1 MYKLLKLF
9 LFILFKLLFRCRVTG
24 QENIPQAGGV
34 IIAANHLSLWD
45 PPFLATFV
53 PRPIHYMAKE
63 ELFAIPGLG
72 WIIRRLNAF
81 PVRRGAADRTAIR
94 TAIAILEGGECLG
107 LFPEGTRSK
116 DGSLGPAEQGVA
128 LIAAKAG
135 AIIVP
140 AAIIGTNKGFG
151 DWCLPRFELRFGSP
165 VVLPKGKADKERLDK
180 ISNQVMTEIGCLLT
194 DQAAKKITGG

>member
-1 MYKLLKLF
+1 MYKLIKLL
-9 LFILFKLLFRCRVTG
+9 LFILFKLGFRCRITG
-24 QENIPQAGGV
+24 RENIPQAGGV

-45 PPFLATFV
+45 PPLLATFV
-53 PRPIHYMAKE
+53 PRPVHFMAKE
-63 ELFAIPGLG
+63 ELFSIPGLG

-94 TAIAILEGGECLG
+94 TAIAILEGGACLG

-140 AAIIGTNKGFG
+140 AAIIGTNKSFAG
-151 DWCLPRFELRFGSP
+151 WRLPRFELRFGSP
-165 VVLPKGKADKERLDK
+165 VVLPKEKADKERLDK
-180 ISNQVMTEIGCLLT
+180 ISNQVMTEIGRLLT
-194 DQAAKKITGG
+194 DQAAK